1 MNLSLK
7 SVNYVTY
14 VFQYYNVLLPWY
26 MLRKRWYMVLF
37 NVLRKRMSKKNN
49 TPENMHCLVCVY
61 TLFVNNIKKKMTS
74 LLFLLIPQTKTN

>member
-49 TPENMHCLVCVY
+49 TPENFKDKFIRAVRFQQRCIYIYDLVHVY
-61 TLFVNNIKKKMTS
+61 K
-74 LLFLLIPQTKTN
+74 Q